1 MKKTERNEPLMTDYM
16 QWYKDKLISIL
27 NEICETQ
34 ETAIDQAAQMVA
46 DTVLAGKNVYAF
58 GPSHAGMMVEE
69 MVYRGG
75 GLAVINPIHVPNLM
89 PNVRPYA
96 MTTQIERLPG
106 LATITLE
113 RSGIK
118 PGDCLIIHS
127 VSARIPI
134 VIEMAMKAKEKG
146 IHVIG
151 IVSKNFASKVTS
163 LDPSGTM
170 MMEHCEI
177 VIDDCAEL
185 GDACVPIEGL
195 GYKAAP
201 TSTVGGAYVVNS
213 LVIKVAEKMLA
224 AGVQPP
230 IFKSGNV
237 DGANEYNAQLM
248 EKYKAQIHYL
258 N

>member
-1 MKKTERNEPLMTDYM
+1 MDYIE
-16 QWYKDKLISIL
+16 WYKNKLISIL
-27 NEICETQ
+27 NEIYETQ
-34 ETAIDQAAQMVA
+34 AQEIDRAAQLMA
-46 DTVLAGKNVYAF
+46 DTALARKNIYAF

-75 GLAVINPIHVPNLM
+75 GLALINPIHIPNLM

-96 MTTQIERLPG
+96 MTTMIERLPG
-106 LATITLE
+106 LAAITLE
-113 RSGIK
+113 KSGIR

-127 VSARIPI
+127 VSARIPV

-151 IVSKNFASKVTS
+151 IVSKNFAENVTS

-177 VIDDCAEL
+177 VLDDCAEL

-237 DGANEYNAQLM
+237 DGANEYNAELM
-248 EKYKAQIHYL
+248 EKYKSQIHYL

>member
-1 MKKTERNEPLMTDYM
+1 MDYIE
-16 QWYKDKLISIL
+16 WYKDKLISIL
-27 NEICETQ
+27 NNIYDTQ
-34 ETAIDQAAQMVA
+34 KDVIDQAAQLMA
-46 DTVLAGKNVYAF
+46 DTALAGKSIYAF

-75 GLAVINPIHVPNLM
+75 GLALVSPIHVPNLM

-151 IVSKNFASKVTS
+151 IVSKDFASKVTS

-170 MMEHCEI
+170 MMEHCEV
-177 VIDDCAEL
+177 VIDDGAEL
-185 GDACVPIEGL
+185 GDACVPVEGL
-195 GYKAAP
+195 GYKCAP
-201 TSTVGGAYVVNS
+201 SSTVGGAYVVNS
-213 LVIKVAEKMLA
+213 LVIRVTEKLLA

-230 IFKSGNV
+230 VFKSGNV

-248 EKYKAQIHYL
+248 EKYKNQIHYL

>member
-1 MKKTERNEPLMTDYM
+1 MDYIE
-16 QWYKDKLISIL
+16 WYKNKLISIL
-27 NEICETQ
+27 NEIYETQ
-34 ETAIDQAAQMVA
+34 AQEIDRAAQLMA
-46 DTVLAGKNVYAF
+46 DTALARKNIYAF

-75 GLAVINPIHVPNLM
+75 GLALINPIHIPNLM

-96 MTTQIERLPG
+96 MTTMIERLPG

-113 RSGIK
+113 KSGIR

-127 VSARIPI
+127 VSARIPV

-151 IVSKNFASKVTS
+151 IVSKNFAENVTS

-170 MMEHCEI
+170 MMEHL
-177 VIDDCAEL
+177 DDCAEL

-237 DGANEYNAQLM
+237 DGANEYNAELM
-248 EKYKAQIHYL
+248 EKYKSQIHYL

>member
-1 MKKTERNEPLMTDYM
+1 MNYTK
-16 QWYKDKLISIL
+16 WYKDKLISIL
-27 NEICETQ
+27 NEIYETQ
-34 ETAIDQAAQMVA
+34 SDAIEQAAQRMA
-46 DTVLAGKNVYAF
+46 DTVLSGKSIYAF

-75 GLAVINPIHVPNLM
+75 GFALINPIHIPNLM

-113 RSGIK
+113 NSSIQ

-134 VIEMAMKAKEKG
+134 VIEMAMKAKERG

-151 IVSKNFASKVTS
+151 IVSKDFASKVTS

-201 TSTVGGAYVVNS
+201 TSTVGGAYIVNS

-224 AGVQPP
+224 VGVQPP

-237 DGANEYNAQLM
+237 DGANEYNMQLM
-248 EKYKAQIHYL
+248 QKYRDRIHYL
-258 N
+258 K